1 MYIIEIGVGIGF
13 DFLLSP
19 LPIVAEQVLTF
30 APSIL
35 HEMAHSKSYNLQK
48 VETGPQYVV
57 WRNMCHIAT
66 AAD

>member
-19 LPIVAEQVLTF
+19 LPIVAEQVF

-35 HEMAHSKSYNLQK
+35 HELAHSKFYNLQK
-48 VETGPQYVV
+48 VETGPQCSLAKYV
-57 WRNMCHIAT
+57 A
-66 AAD
+66 